1 MKVGDKVR
9 VIKNVSN
16 HLYSI
21 DSVVTIK
28 EVLNKYIIGLEVK
41 KGMPWALQ
49 FDEFQLIKDNAK
61 TDPIVKSVIKKLKQ
75 RSKVGIKKYGTT
87 LKDNNTDDFLQHLK
101 EELMDGIL
109 YIQKLQEDGSDK

>member
-1 MKVGDKVR
+1 MKVGDKVE
-9 VIKNVSN
+9 VIKNISN
-16 HLYSI
+16 HRYEIKSI
-21 DSVVTIK
+21 VTIDK
-28 EVLNKYIIGLEVK
+28 VLREYIICKEEVDSCV
-41 KGMPWALQ
+41 WALQ
-49 FDEFQLIKDNAK
+49 FEEFQLIKDNHK
-61 TDPIVKSVIKKLKQ
+61 TDPIVKSVIKQLKQ